1 MSDLQANRAG
11 LRSLTEVPSGGRAR
25 VVALDGLPEWQRERL
40 QAYGLA
46 PGRWVSVVRH
56 SPVTVVQVE
65 YTELAFE
72 AELAQRVQIEM

>member
-1 MSDLQANRAG
+1 MNARKTSDPE
-11 LRSLTEVPSGGRAR
+11 LRTLPQVPPGTWAR
-25 VVALDGLPEWQRERL
+25 VVALDGLPAWQRERL

-46 PGRWVSVVRH
+46 PGRWVSVVQH

-72 AELAQRVQIEM
+72 DELAKLVQMEM